1 MRPDSLA
8 FSYRASAFKVY
19 RKEKKKSDEFYL
31 RNPGVEH
38 EFQYHG
44 GRAWSFKEPHQVE
57 DTQPALIIRE
67 SVFEPFNAAVN
78 NKPDGPA
85 HENSAK

>member
-1 MRPDSLA
+1 M
-8 FSYRASAFKVY
+8 VY

-31 RNPGVEH
+31 RNSSVEH

-44 GRAWSFKEPHQVE
+44 GRTWSFKEPHQVE
-57 DTQPALIIRE
+57 DTQPALIIRK
-67 SVFEPFNAAVN
+67 SVFESFDAAVN
-78 NKPDGPA
+78 DKPDGPA